1 MDEPWAPRSLREVRD
16 KIWVSINRV
25 FEVRGSNE
33 VFCQT
38 NLRKWFS
45 VERKCARKRHGRLPD
60 ELCDAQA
67 LARWVA
73 ICTGALPCGLRG
85 ARTLARRVLHALWI
99 AGCTGA
105 CQACFAICKGALP
118 CGLRVARALA
128 RCLPGEF
135 ATCTGAYPM
144 DLQDARTLD
153 RRICN
158 MHGCIALWIARCTGA
173 CPAGLQYAQAHCP
186 ANCIA

>member
-1 MDEPWAPRSLREVRD
+1 MDCEISFEDFILG
-16 KIWVSINRV
+16 IGINGTRLANHPASS
-25 FEVRGSNE
+25 F
-33 VFCQT
+33 
-38 NLRKWFS
+38 LKKDL
-45 VERKCARKRHGRLPD
+45 RKCARKRHGRLPD

-128 RCLPGEF
+128 RCV
-135 ATCTGAYPM
+135 
-144 DLQDARTLD
+144 
-153 RRICN
+153 
-158 MHGCIALWIARCTGA
+158 
-173 CPAGLQYAQAHCP
+173 LQYAQAHT
-186 ANCIA
+186 